1 MATDLGQL
9 VYTLT
14 LNDEG
19 FQGQLSGASEKVKSS
34 SGQMTGS
41 LKETEEQSGKTGGAF
56 AGMAGQF
63 VAGQAIFTI
72 AQKGLEVLTGSI
84 KDGVKQFELWQ
95 QNQAQIANSLKQTG
109 DASGQTTK
117 GLNEYADAMT
127 NQTGISGNAI
137 NSAQLVMLNFK
148 AIGKD
153 IFPEATKQVANF
165 ATVLSH
171 GATPNTD
178 EMNAA
183 AKKLG
188 TALEDPAKGML
199 KLKMAGVVLT
209 ADQQTQIKNME
220 KSGNLMGAQKQ
231 LLSDVSDVIGGKAAT
246 ASHTLAGEQAMMHAQ
261 IEKVQ
266 IEIGQKLTAAFKAI
280 EPYLAKFIDFLMKHK
295 PILEAIAV
303 TIGILAAVIV
313 GAMVAAL
320 WSAVAGFLALSASM
334 LPVILVAVAIGIV
347 AVLIMTYW
355 KDLKQWFSDFIKDIK
370 QWFDDGLKFIKDH
383 WALIVDIILGPL
395 GIVITTVIQHWSTI
409 KAGFLDAVNFVKSV
423 WGGIVGFFSAIW
435 QGITGAVGQV
445 GNVLR
450 GVFRDA
456 FNAII
461 GLWDDTMGKLF
472 HGQRIGVGPVHFD
485 LPNLNIPKMADGGIV
500 NTATLALIGEAGPE
514 AVVPLNK
521 AGSNANVGSS
531 TYNFQPGSVILSTAE
546 AVDEF
551 FNIGNRN
558 LQLEQNGMSPLAGT
572 SGI

>member
-34 SGQMTGS
+34 SSTMTGS
-41 LKETEEQSGKTGGAF
+41 LKETEDQSGKTGNAF
-56 AGMAGQF
+56 SGMAGQF

-72 AQKGLEVLTGSI
+72 AQKALEGLKDSI
-84 KDGVKQFELWQ
+84 KDGVKNFEDWQ
-95 QNQAQIANSLKQTG
+95 QNQAQINNALKTTH

-117 GLNEYADAMT
+117 GLNEYADALSS
-127 NQTGISGNAI
+127 QTAISGNAI

-171 GATPNTD
+171 GAVPSQD

-188 TALEDPAKGML
+188 TALEDPAKGMA
-199 KLKMAGVVLT
+199 KLKIAGIVLT
-209 ADQQTQIKNME
+209 ADQQTQIKNLE
-220 KSGNLMGAQKQ
+220 KNGDLQGAQKQ
-231 LLSDVSDVIGGKAAT
+231 LLSDVADVIGGKAST
-246 ASHTLAGEQAMMHAQ
+246 AAHTLAGEQAQLHAQ

-266 IEIGQKLTAAFKAI
+266 IMIGQKLTAAFKAI
-280 EPYLAKFIDFLMKHK
+280 EPYLAKFADWLMKHK
-295 PILEAIAV
+295 PILEAIAI

-313 GAMVAAL
+313 GAMVAAI

-347 AVLIMTYW
+347 AVLIMNYW
-355 KDLKQWFSDFIKDIK
+355 KDLKQWFSDFIKDVK
-370 QWFDDGLKFIKDH
+370 QWFDDGIKFIKDH

-395 GIVITTVIQHWSTI
+395 GIVITTVIQHWKAI
-409 KAGFLDAVNFVKSV
+409 KDGFLDAVNFVKSV
-423 WGGIVGFFSAIW
+423 WGTIVGFFADIW
-435 QGITGAVGQV
+435 HGITGAVGQV
-445 GNVLR
+445 GSVLK

-485 LPNLNIPKMADGGIV
+485 LPNLNIPKMATGGIV
-500 NTATLALIGEAGPE
+500 ESATLALIGEAGPE

-521 AGSNANVGSS
+521 GNNPMNAGA
-531 TYNFQPGSVILSTAE
+531 TYNFQPGSVILSTKD

-551 FNIGNRN
+551 FSIGNRSTS
-558 LQLEQNGMSPLAGT
+558 LELAGGSPLAGT
-572 SGI
+572 TGV